1 MNPLASRGSRLL
13 AQILDGFVA
22 LAIVCAGLLIFYT
35 LGDDGA
41 TGALFFA
48 TSVVL
53 ALLYILLSDGFENG
67 QSYGKRALRI
77 SVIDASTGQ
86 PCSFGKSLLRN
97 LSLEILG
104 PIDWLFIFSEKRQD
118 SATCSP
124 TPWLWNSHA
133 EALVDD

>member
-13 AQILDGFVA
+13 AQILDGLIAVV
-22 LAIVCAGLLIFYT
+22 IVCVGFLIGFVLNRDGDGPTAGLFVI
-35 LGDDGA
+35 
-41 TGALFFA
+41 
-48 TSVVL
+48 TSIVL

-67 QSYGKRALRI
+67 QSYGKRALHI

-104 PIDWLFIFSEKRQD
+104 PIDWLFIFSEKRQRLGD
-118 SATCSP
+118 MFANTVVV
-124 TPWLWNSHA
+124 
-133 EALVDD
+133 EIQR